1 VFETECS
8 AQTSFAKIGEFISIL
23 FNKRFFMLYVVII
36 RGNAGKKVL
45 SNVQPVT
52 TPHWDA
58 LEHLE
63 HTLLPESAYVLVNLL
78 LFLD

>member
-1 VFETECS
+1 
-8 AQTSFAKIGEFISIL
+8 
-23 FNKRFFMLYVVII
+23 MLYVVII

-45 SNVQPVT
+45 SNVQPVR